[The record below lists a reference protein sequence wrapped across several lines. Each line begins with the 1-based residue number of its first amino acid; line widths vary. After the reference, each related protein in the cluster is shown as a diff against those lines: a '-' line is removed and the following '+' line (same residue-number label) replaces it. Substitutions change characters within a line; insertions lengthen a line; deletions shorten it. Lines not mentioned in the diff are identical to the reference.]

1 MEEQSIGA
9 RLAAARAAAG
19 MTVAQLSAATR
30 IREAIIYAIE
40 RDDFSQCGGDF
51 YERGHVKALAR
62 AVGLDPEAM
71 AHLFDEQ
78 NGGAPAPV
86 RAAAVFQADRRIRLA
101 ERRGPNWTTALG
113 VALAIVVVFGVA
125 RVMGGEPEKVRSAGV
140 QVSVA
145 PTAPA
150 AQGAG
155 RAKPAT
161 AVKGQVVVKASAE
174 RSSYVDVRDAEGRRI
189 FAGTLA
195 AGKTVT
201 WRAKKRINLL
211 LGDGGAVTLQ
221 VNGKDLGR
229 PGANGEAV
237 RRSFGPPKS
246 RAR

>member
-1 MEEQSIGA
+1 MEDQSIGT

-71 AHLFDEQ
+71 VHLFDDQ
-78 NGGAPAPV
+78 HGGAPAPV
-86 RAAAVFQADRRIRLA
+86 RAAAVFQADRRIKLV

-113 VALAIVVVFGVA
+113 VALAIVVVFGVV

-140 QVSVA
+140 RISA
-145 PTAPA
+145 TPTAPA
-150 AQGAG
+150 TRGAG
-155 RAKPAT
+155 RGKRAA
-161 AVKGQVVVKASAE
+161 AVKGQVVVEAKAG
-174 RSSYVDVRDAEGRRI
+174 RSSYVDVRDAEGRRL

-201 WRAKKRINLL
+201 WRAPKRISLL

-221 VNGKDLGR
+221 VNGKDLG
-229 PGANGEAV
+229 PAGASGEAV